1 LEEFIGFGLVSLV
14 ILGLFLGMKKIF
26 NRKKN
31 LFEYDDEIILD
42 NNIVHYGPFSGS
54 LMYPHRKFIF
64 LLAFSS
70 SFLSAD
76 WTRTID
82 GWGINSYSNEN
93 LVIHKTGEDTSTNF
107 YLEMARP
114 FCITSEPTVTIP
126 IGNSKF
132 SIDSE
137 IEATMTVDR
146 GKPKDIVLEVGNII
160 GESPNFDYVLKIAY
174 FPSIRGGKT
183 FDIKFDS
190 NSSLD
195 DMSFSIAGMSHAIKH
210 SERMCMSG
218 YDFQEPEIQETSL
231 ISVKSS

>member
-1 LEEFIGFGLVSLV
+1 MEEFIGFGLVSLIV
-14 ILGLFLGMKKIF
+14 LGLFLGMKKIF

-42 NNIVHYGPFSGS
+42 NKIVHYGPFSGS

-82 GWGINSYSNEN
+82 GWGIDSYSNEN
-93 LVIHKTGEDTSTNF
+93 LILHKTGEDTSTNF

-114 FCITSEPTVTIP
+114 FCVTSDPTVTIP

-137 IEATMTVDR
+137 IEATMIVDR

-218 YDFQEPEIQETSL
+218 YDFQEPEIQDTSL
-231 ISVKSS
+231 I

>member
-1 LEEFIGFGLVSLV
+1 LEEFIGFGLVSLIV
-14 ILGLFLGMKKIF
+14 LGLFLGMKKIF

-42 NNIVHYGPFSGS
+42 NKIVHYGPFSGS

-82 GWGINSYSNEN
+82 GWGIDSYSNEN
-93 LVIHKTGEDTSTNF
+93 LILHKTGEDTSTNF

-114 FCITSEPTVTIP
+114 FCVTSDPTVTIP

-137 IEATMTVDR
+137 IEATMIVDR

-218 YDFQEPEIQETSL
+218 YDFQEPEIQDTSL
-231 ISVKSS
+231 I

>member
-1 LEEFIGFGLVSLV
+1 MEEFIGFGLVSLV
-14 ILGLFLGMKKIF
+14 VLGLFLGMKKIF
-26 NRKKN
+26 NKKKN
-31 LFEYDDEIILD
+31 LFDYDDEIILD

-64 LLAFSS
+64 ILAFSS

-137 IEATMTVDR
+137 IEATMIVDR
-146 GKPKDIVLEVGNII
+146 GKPKDIILEVGNII

-190 NSSLD
+190 SSSLD

-231 ISVKSS
+231 I

>member
-1 LEEFIGFGLVSLV
+1 MEEFIGFGLVSLV
-14 ILGLFLGMKKIF
+14 VLGLFLGMKKIF

-42 NNIVHYGPFSGS
+42 NKIVHYGPFSGS

-132 SIDSE
+132 SIESE

-146 GKPKDIVLEVGNII
+146 GKPKNIVLEVGNII

-174 FPSIRGGKT
+174 FPSIRDGKT

-231 ISVKSS
+231 I

>member
-1 LEEFIGFGLVSLV
+1 MEEFIGFGLVSLIV
-14 ILGLFLGMKKIF
+14 LGLFLGMKKIF

-42 NNIVHYGPFSGS
+42 NKIVHYGPFSGS

-82 GWGINSYSNEN
+82 GWGIDSYSNEN
-93 LVIHKTGEDTSTNF
+93 LIIHKTGEDTSTNF

-114 FCITSEPTVTIP
+114 FCITSDPTVTIP

-132 SIDSE
+132 SIESE

-146 GKPKDIVLEVGNII
+146 GKPKNIILEVGNII
-160 GESPNFDYVLKIAY
+160 GEGPNFDYVLKIAY

-195 DMSFSIAGMSHAIKH
+195 DMSFSIAGLSHAIKH

-218 YDFQEPEIQETSL
+218 YDLQEPEITETSH
-231 ISVKSS
+231 I

>member
-1 LEEFIGFGLVSLV
+1 MEEFIGFSLVSLIV
-14 ILGLFLGMKKIF
+14 LGLFLGMKKIF

-42 NNIVHYGPFSGS
+42 NKIVHYGPFSGS

-183 FDIKFDS
+183 FDIKFGNDS
-190 NSSLD
+190 RLK

-231 ISVKSS
+231 I

>member
-1 LEEFIGFGLVSLV
+1 MEEFIGFGLVSLIV
-14 ILGLFLGMKKIF
+14 LGLFLGMKKIF

-42 NNIVHYGPFSGS
+42 NKIVHYGPFSGS

-146 GKPKDIVLEVGNII
+146 GKSKDIVLKVGNII
-160 GESPNFDYVLKIAY
+160 GEGSDIDYVLKLMY
-174 FPSIRGGKT
+174 FPSLRYAET
-183 FDIKFDS
+183 FDIKFNHAS
-190 NSSLD
+190 PME
-195 DMSFSIAGMSHAIKH
+195 DMSFTIKGMSNAMKQ
-210 SERMCMSG
+210 SEKMCMSNF
-218 YDFQEPEIQETSL
+218 DLQEPEMQETSF
-231 ISVKSS
+231 I